1 LSHNITNQNLIS
13 FKIKNFELFSRT
25 LDKLKNL
32 RGTVDLLPDQLIKWQ
47 NVEKILFDLLS
58 RASIKEIR
66 TPILEMTELF
76 IRGIGEGTDVVSKE
90 MYTFLDRGKRSCT
103 LRPEGTASVV
113 RALIQNGISS
123 NPLQKLWYM
132 GPMFRY
138 ERPQA
143 GRQRQFHQLGVEF
156 IGYESVRSDIEIIA
170 LAWDILG
177 ALGIKELNL
186 EINTLGDLN
195 DRLNFQKSFVEWLEI
210 NKNSLDLDSQNRINK
225 NPLRILDTKNAH
237 TKKILENSPKL
248 INFLSENSLTRYI
261 ELKNQLEALKIPY
274 VENFN
279 LVRGLDYYTH
289 TAFEITSGALGSQAT
304 VCGGGRYD
312 NLIKQMGGNDTPAI
326 GFAIGLERLI
336 LLAGKE
342 LEVARK
348 TDIYIVNQGLRAEL
362 LAMELSRKLRNFD
375 LLVELD
381 LSGASLS
388 KQFKKANKLNSKGI
402 IIVGDDEAAKEEF
415 IIRLFDKQ
423 IPENREEVISFDN
436 DIQLKKWL
444 TNNLFLK

>member
-1 LSHNITNQNLIS
+1 MNN
-13 FKIKNFELFSRT
+13 
-25 LDKLKNL
+25 LKNL
-32 RGTVDLLPDQLIKWQ
+32 RGTVDLFPDQLIKWQ
-47 NVEKILFDLLS
+47 NVEKILLEQLS

-90 MYTFLDRGKRSCT
+90 MYTFLDRGERSCT
-103 LRPEGTASVV
+103 LRPEGTASVA

-138 ERPQA
+138 ESPQA

-156 IGYESVRSDIEIIA
+156 IGHDSVRSDVEIIA

-177 ALGIKELNL
+177 KLGIKELNL
-186 EINTLGDLN
+186 EINTLGDTN
-195 DRLNFQKSFVEWLEI
+195 DRSNFQKSFLKWLET
-210 NKNSLDLDSQNRINK
+210 NKDSLDLDSQNRISK
-225 NPLRILDTKNAH
+225 NPLRILDSKNIQ
-237 TKKILENSPKL
+237 TKKVLENAPRL
-248 INFLSENSLTRYI
+248 FDFLSEKSHNRYLD
-261 ELKNQLEALKIPY
+261 LKRQLEVLKIPY

-312 NLIKQMGGNDTPAI
+312 DLIKQMGGPNTPAI

-342 LEVARK
+342 LEIPRN
-348 TDIYIVNQGLRAEL
+348 TDIYIINQGLIAES
-362 LAMELSRKLRNFD
+362 LAMDLSRKLRNYD

-381 LSGASLS
+381 LSGASFS
-388 KQFKKANKLNSKGI
+388 KQFKKANKLKSKS
-402 IIVGDDEAAKEEF
+402 IIVIGDDEAVNGEF
-415 IIRLFDKQ
+415 IIRLFDQSGNGNK
-423 IPENREEVISFDN
+423 EEVISLEN
-436 DIQLKKWL
+436 DFELEKWIN
-444 TNNLFLK
+444 NNLLAK

>member
-1 LSHNITNQNLIS
+1 LN
-13 FKIKNFELFSRT
+13 NF
-25 LDKLKNL
+25 KNL

-47 NVEKILFDLLS
+47 NVEKILIDQLS

-90 MYTFLDRGKRSCT
+90 MYTFLDRGERSCT
-103 LRPEGTASVV
+103 LRPEGTASVA

-123 NPLQKLWYM
+123 KPFQKLWYM

-156 IGYESVRSDIEIIA
+156 VGYEDVRSDIEIIA

-177 ALGIKELNL
+177 KLGIKELNL

-195 DRLNFQKSFVEWLEI
+195 DRLNFQKSFLEWLEM
-210 NKNSLDLDSQNRINK
+210 NKDSLDEDSQKRINK
-225 NPLRILDTKNAH
+225 NPLRILDSKNVQ
-237 TKKILENSPKL
+237 TKKILENAPRL
-248 INFLSENSLTRYI
+248 FDFLSEKSLERYLI
-261 ELKNQLEALKIPY
+261 LKKQLKFLKIPY
-274 VENFN
+274 IENFN

-289 TAFEITSGALGSQAT
+289 TAFEITSGSLGSQAT

-312 NLIKQMGGNDTPAI
+312 NLIKQMGGKETPAI

-342 LEVARK
+342 LEAERH
-348 TDIYIVNQGLRAEL
+348 TDIYIVNKGLNAEL
-362 LAMELSRKLRNFD
+362 LAMNLSRKLRKYD

-381 LSGASLS
+381 VTGASFS
-388 KQFKKANKLNSKGI
+388 KQFKKANKLKSKS
-402 IIVGDDEAAKEEF
+402 IIVLGDEEASNNEF
-415 IIRLFDKQ
+415 VIRLFNKDSS
-423 IPENREEVISFDN
+423 ENKEEKISFDN
-436 DIQLKKWL
+436 DIKLEKWL
-444 TNNLFLK
+444 NNNLFLK

>member
-1 LSHNITNQNLIS
+1 MN
-13 FKIKNFELFSRT
+13 NF
-25 LDKLKNL
+25 KNL

-47 NVEKILFDLLS
+47 NVEKILIDQLS

-90 MYTFLDRGKRSCT
+90 MYTFLDRGERSCT
-103 LRPEGTASVV
+103 LRPEGTASVA

-123 NPLQKLWYM
+123 KPFHKLWYM

-156 IGYESVRSDIEIIA
+156 VGYEDVRSDIEIIA

-177 ALGIKELNL
+177 KLGIKELNL

-195 DRLNFQKSFVEWLEI
+195 DRLNFQKSFLEWLEM
-210 NKNSLDLDSQNRINK
+210 NKDSLDEDSQKRINK
-225 NPLRILDTKNAH
+225 NPLRILDSKNVQ
-237 TKKILENSPKL
+237 TKKILENAPRL
-248 INFLSENSLTRYI
+248 FDFLSEKSLERYLI
-261 ELKNQLEALKIPY
+261 LKKQLKFLKIPY
-274 VENFN
+274 IENFN

-289 TAFEITSGALGSQAT
+289 TAFEITSGSLGSQAT

-312 NLIKQMGGNDTPAI
+312 NLIKQMGGKETPAI

-342 LEVARK
+342 LEAERH
-348 TDIYIVNQGLRAEL
+348 TDIYIVNQGLNAEL
-362 LAMELSRKLRNFD
+362 LAMNLSRKLRKYD

-381 LSGASLS
+381 VTGASFS
-388 KQFKKANKLNSKGI
+388 KQFKKANKLKSKS
-402 IIVGDDEAAKEEF
+402 IIVLGDEEASNNEF
-415 IIRLFDKQ
+415 VIRLFNKDSSETK
-423 IPENREEVISFDN
+423 EEKISFDN
-436 DIQLKKWL
+436 DIKLEKWL
-444 TNNLFLK
+444 NNNLFLK

>member
-1 LSHNITNQNLIS
+1 MN
-13 FKIKNFELFSRT
+13 NF
-25 LDKLKNL
+25 KNL

-47 NVEKILFDLLS
+47 NVEKILIDQLS

-90 MYTFLDRGKRSCT
+90 MYTFLDRGERSCT
-103 LRPEGTASVV
+103 LRPEGTASVA

-123 NPLQKLWYM
+123 KPLQKLWYM

-156 IGYESVRSDIEIIA
+156 VGYEDVRSDIEIIA

-177 ALGIKELNL
+177 KLGIKELNL

-195 DRLNFQKSFVEWLEI
+195 DRLNFQKSFLEWLEM
-210 NKNSLDLDSQNRINK
+210 NKDSLDVDSQKRINK
-225 NPLRILDTKNAH
+225 NPLRILDSKNVQ
-237 TKKILENSPKL
+237 TKKILENAPRL
-248 INFLSENSLTRYI
+248 FDFLSEKSLERYLI
-261 ELKNQLEALKIPY
+261 LKKQLKFLKIPY
-274 VENFN
+274 IENFN

-289 TAFEITSGALGSQAT
+289 TAFEITSGSLGSQAT

-312 NLIKQMGGNDTPAI
+312 NLIKQMGGKETPAI

-342 LEVARK
+342 LEAERH
-348 TDIYIVNQGLRAEL
+348 TDIYIVNKGLNAEL
-362 LAMELSRKLRNFD
+362 LAMNLSRKLRKYD

-381 LSGASLS
+381 VTGASFS
-388 KQFKKANKLNSKGI
+388 KQFKKANKLKSKS
-402 IIVGDDEAAKEEF
+402 IIVLGDEEASNNEF
-415 IIRLFDKQ
+415 VIRLFNKDSSETK
-423 IPENREEVISFDN
+423 EEKISFDN
-436 DIQLKKWL
+436 DIKLEKWL
-444 TNNLFLK
+444 NNNLFLK

>member
-1 LSHNITNQNLIS
+1 LNN
-13 FKIKNFELFSRT
+13 
-25 LDKLKNL
+25 LKNL

-47 NVEKILFDLLS
+47 NVEKVVLEQLS

-90 MYTFLDRGKRSCT
+90 MYTFLDRGERSCT
-103 LRPEGTASVV
+103 LRPEGTASVA
-113 RALIQNGISS
+113 RALIQNGMSS

-156 IGYESVRSDIEIIA
+156 IGYESVRSDVEIIA

-177 ALGIKELNL
+177 KLGIKELNL
-186 EINTLGDLN
+186 EINTLGDLD
-195 DRLNFQKSFVEWLEI
+195 DRLNFQKSFLKWLEI
-210 NKNSLDLDSQNRINK
+210 NKYSLDLDSQKRINK
-225 NPLRILDTKNAH
+225 NPLRIFDSKNVQ
-237 TKKILENSPKL
+237 TKKVLENAPRL
-248 INFLSENSLTRYI
+248 FNFLSGKSQKRYS
-261 ELKNQLEALKIPY
+261 ELKKHLEALQIPY

-312 NLIKQMGGNDTPAI
+312 DLIKQMGGPSTPAI

-336 LLAGKE
+336 LLAGKQF
-342 LEVARK
+342 EVPRK
-348 TDIYIVNQGLRAEL
+348 TDIYIINQGLIAES
-362 LAMELSRKLRNFD
+362 LAIDLSRKLRNYD
-375 LLVELD
+375 LIVELD
-381 LSGASLS
+381 LSGGSFS
-388 KQFKKANKLNSKGI
+388 KQFKKANKLKSKS
-402 IIVGDDEAAKEEF
+402 IIVIGDNEAANKEF
-415 IIRLFDKQ
+415 IIRLFDKETSQ
-423 IPENREEVISFDN
+423 NKEEVISFEN
-436 DIQLKKWL
+436 DIKLESWLK
-444 TNNLFLK
+444 NNLLLK

>member
-1 LSHNITNQNLIS
+1 MNN
-13 FKIKNFELFSRT
+13 
-25 LDKLKNL
+25 LKNL

-47 NVEKILFDLLS
+47 NVEKIVLEQLS

-90 MYTFLDRGKRSCT
+90 MYTFLDRGERSCT
-103 LRPEGTASVV
+103 LRPEGTASVA

-156 IGYESVRSDIEIIA
+156 VGYESVRSDVEIIA

-177 ALGIKELNL
+177 KLGIKELNL

-195 DRLNFQKSFVEWLEI
+195 DRLNFQKSFLKWLEV
-210 NKNSLDLDSQNRINK
+210 NKNFLDLDSQNRINK
-225 NPLRILDTKNAH
+225 NPLRILDSKNIQ
-237 TKKILENSPKL
+237 TKKILKNAPRL
-248 INFLSENSLTRYI
+248 FNFLSEKSLKRYSN
-261 ELKNQLEALKIPY
+261 LKKQLDGLKIPY
-274 VENFN
+274 VENHN

-312 NLIKQMGGNDTPAI
+312 DLIKQMGGPNTPAI
-326 GFAIGLERLI
+326 GFAIGLERLM
-336 LLAGKE
+336 LLVGKNFE
-342 LEVARK
+342 IKR
-348 TDIYIVNQGLRAEL
+348 DIDVYIINKGTKAE
-362 LAMELSRKLRNFD
+362 AMAHKLSSKLRKYD
-375 LLVELD
+375 VIAEMD
-381 LSGASLS
+381 VSGSSIS
-388 KQFKKANKLNSKGI
+388 KQLKKANKCKTKS
-402 IIVGDDEAAKEEF
+402 IIVIGEEEAMENQFK
-415 IIRLFDKQ
+415 IRLFYNNNDKEK
-423 IPENREEVISFDN
+423 IINIDDN
-436 DIQLKKWL
+436 EGLEKWL
-444 TNNLFLK
+444 KNIIPNYSA

>member
-1 LSHNITNQNLIS
+1 MN
-13 FKIKNFELFSRT
+13 NF
-25 LDKLKNL
+25 KNL

-47 NVEKILFDLLS
+47 NVEKILIDQLS

-90 MYTFLDRGKRSCT
+90 MYTFLDRGERSCT
-103 LRPEGTASVV
+103 LRPEGTASVA

-123 NPLQKLWYM
+123 KPFQKLWYM

-156 IGYESVRSDIEIIA
+156 VGYEDVRSDIEIIA

-177 ALGIKELNL
+177 KLGIKELNL

-195 DRLNFQKSFVEWLEI
+195 DRLNFQKSFLEWLEM
-210 NKNSLDLDSQNRINK
+210 NKDSLDEDSQKRINK
-225 NPLRILDTKNAH
+225 NPLRILDSKNVQ
-237 TKKILENSPKL
+237 TKKILENAPRL
-248 INFLSENSLTRYI
+248 FDFLSEKSLERYLI
-261 ELKNQLEALKIPY
+261 LKKQLKFLKIPY
-274 VENFN
+274 IENFN

-289 TAFEITSGALGSQAT
+289 TAFEITSGSLGSQAT

-312 NLIKQMGGNDTPAI
+312 NLIKQMGGKETPAI

-342 LEVARK
+342 LEAERH
-348 TDIYIVNQGLRAEL
+348 TDIYIVNKGLNAEL
-362 LAMELSRKLRNFD
+362 LAMNLSRKLRKYD

-381 LSGASLS
+381 VTGASFS
-388 KQFKKANKLNSKGI
+388 KQFKKANKLKAKS
-402 IIVGDDEAAKEEF
+402 IIVLGDEEASNNEF
-415 IIRLFDKQ
+415 VIRLFNKDSSETK
-423 IPENREEVISFDN
+423 EEKISFDN
-436 DIQLKKWL
+436 DIKLEKWL
-444 TNNLFLK
+444 NNNLFLK

>member
-1 LSHNITNQNLIS
+1 MNN
-13 FKIKNFELFSRT
+13 
-25 LDKLKNL
+25 LKNL

-47 NVEKILFDLLS
+47 NVEKILLEQLS

-90 MYTFLDRGKRSCT
+90 MYTFLDRGERSCT
-103 LRPEGTASVV
+103 LRPEGTASVA
-113 RALIQNGISS
+113 RALIQNGIAS
-123 NPLQKLWYM
+123 NPFQKLWYM

-156 IGYESVRSDIEIIA
+156 IGYESVRSDVEIIA
-170 LAWDILG
+170 LAWDILEK
-177 ALGIKELNL
+177 LGIKELNL

-195 DRLNFQKSFVEWLEI
+195 DRANFQKYFLNWLEI
-210 NKNSLDLDSQNRINK
+210 NKDSLDLDSQNRINK
-225 NPLRILDTKNAH
+225 NPLRILDSKNSQ
-237 TKKILENSPKL
+237 TKKILENAPRL
-248 INFLSENSLTRYI
+248 FNFLSEKSLKRYSD
-261 ELKNQLEALKIPY
+261 LKKQLEFLQIPY

-279 LVRGLDYYTH
+279 LVRGLDYYNH
-289 TAFEITSGALGSQAT
+289 TAFEITSGSLGSQAT

-312 NLIKQMGGNDTPAI
+312 NLIKQMGGPNTPAI

-336 LLAGKE
+336 LLAGRE
-342 LEVARK
+342 LEVPRN
-348 TDIYIVNQGLRAEL
+348 TDIYIINQGLIAES
-362 LAMELSRKLRNFD
+362 LAIDLSRKLRNHD

-388 KQFKKANKLNSKGI
+388 KQFKKANKLKAKS
-402 IIVGDDEAAKEEF
+402 IIVIGEDEAANKEF
-415 IIRLFDKQ
+415 IIRLFDK
-423 IPENREEVISFDN
+423 ESSGNKEEVIPFDN
-436 DIQLKKWL
+436 DTKLEEWL
-444 TNNLFLK
+444 FNHLISN

>member
-1 LSHNITNQNLIS
+1 MNN
-13 FKIKNFELFSRT
+13 
-25 LDKLKNL
+25 LKNL

-47 NVEKILFDLLS
+47 NVEKIILEQLS

-90 MYTFLDRGKRSCT
+90 MYTFLDRGERSCT
-103 LRPEGTASVV
+103 LRPEGTASVA

-156 IGYESVRSDIEIIA
+156 IGYESVRSDVEIIA
-170 LAWDILG
+170 LAWDILEK
-177 ALGIKELNL
+177 LGIKELNL

-195 DRLNFQKSFVEWLEI
+195 DRANFQKYFLNWLEI
-210 NKNSLDLDSQNRINK
+210 NKDSLDLDSQNRINK
-225 NPLRILDTKNAH
+225 NPLRILDSKNSQ
-237 TKKILENSPKL
+237 TKKILENAPRL
-248 INFLSENSLTRYI
+248 FNFLSEKSLKRYSD
-261 ELKNQLEALKIPY
+261 LKKQLEFLQIPY

-279 LVRGLDYYTH
+279 LVRGLDYYNH
-289 TAFEITSGALGSQAT
+289 TAFEITSGSLGSQAT

-312 NLIKQMGGNDTPAI
+312 NLIKQMGGPNTPAI

-336 LLAGKE
+336 LLAGRE
-342 LEVARK
+342 LEVPRN
-348 TDIYIVNQGLRAEL
+348 TDIYIINQGLIAES
-362 LAMELSRKLRNFD
+362 LAIDLSRKLRNHD

-388 KQFKKANKLNSKGI
+388 KQFKKANKLKAKS
-402 IIVGDDEAAKEEF
+402 IIVIGEDEAANKEF
-415 IIRLFDKQ
+415 IIRLFDK
-423 IPENREEVISFDN
+423 ESSGNKEEVIPFDN
-436 DIQLKKWL
+436 DTKLEEWL
-444 TNNLFLK
+444 FNHLISN

>member
-1 LSHNITNQNLIS
+1 MNN
-13 FKIKNFELFSRT
+13 
-25 LDKLKNL
+25 LKNL

-47 NVEKILFDLLS
+47 NVEKIIFEQLS

-90 MYTFLDRGKRSCT
+90 MYTFLDRGERSCT

-123 NPLQKLWYM
+123 NPFQKLWYM

-156 IGYESVRSDIEIIA
+156 IGYESVRSDVEIISI
-170 LAWDILG
+170 AWDILRK
-177 ALGIKELNL
+177 LGINELNL
-186 EINTLGDLN
+186 EINTLGDPN
-195 DRLNFQKSFVEWLEI
+195 DRLNFKKTFVDWLEI

-225 NPLRILDTKNAH
+225 NPLRVLDSKNAQ
-237 TKKILENSPKL
+237 TKKVLENAPRL
-248 INFLSENSLTRYI
+248 FDFMSEKSLERFST
-261 ELKNQLEALKIPY
+261 LKQQLEMLEIPY
-274 VENFN
+274 IENFN

-289 TAFEITSGALGSQAT
+289 TAFEITSGSLGSQAT

-312 NLIKQMGGNDTPAI
+312 NLIKQMGGPETPAI

-336 LLAGKE
+336 LLAGNEHAITK
-342 LEVARK
+342 K
-348 TDIYIVNQGLRAEL
+348 TDIFIINKGLHAEV
-362 LAMELSRKLRNFD
+362 LAIKLSRKLRNYN
-375 LLVELD
+375 LLIELD
-381 LSGASLS
+381 LTGGSFS
-388 KQFKKANKLNSKGI
+388 KQFKKANKIKPRSI
-402 IIVGDDEAAKEEF
+402 IVVGDDEAVRNEF
-415 IIRLFDKQ
+415 VIRLFDNDTS
-423 IPENREEVISFDN
+423 ENKEEIISFDD
-436 DIQLKKWL
+436 DIKIKKWL
-444 TNNLFLK
+444 RSNFF

>member
-1 LSHNITNQNLIS
+1 MNN
-13 FKIKNFELFSRT
+13 
-25 LDKLKNL
+25 LKNL

-47 NVEKILFDLLS
+47 NVEKIILEQLS

-90 MYTFLDRGKRSCT
+90 MYTFLDRGERSCT
-103 LRPEGTASVV
+103 LRPEGTASVA
-113 RALIQNGISS
+113 RALIQSGISS

-156 IGYESVRSDIEIIA
+156 IGYDSVRSDVEIIA

-177 ALGIKELNL
+177 KLGIKALNL
-186 EINTLGDLN
+186 EINSLGDVK
-195 DRLNFQKSFVEWLEI
+195 DRLNFQKSFLNWLEI
-210 NKNSLDLDSQNRINK
+210 NKSLLDLDSQKRINK
-225 NPLRILDTKNAH
+225 NPLRILDSKNIQ
-237 TKKILENSPKL
+237 TKKILESAPKL
-248 INFLSENSLTRYI
+248 FNFLSEKSLERYL
-261 ELKNQLEALKIPY
+261 EFKDQLKVLKIPF

-312 NLIKQMGGNDTPAI
+312 NLIKQMGGEDTPAI

-342 LEVARK
+342 FEVDRR
-348 TDIYIVNQGLRAEL
+348 TDIYIVNQGLLAES
-362 LAMELSRKLRNFD
+362 LALDLSRKLRNYD
-375 LLVELD
+375 LIVELD
-381 LSGASLS
+381 LSGSSFS
-388 KQFKKANKLNSKGI
+388 KQFKKANKLNSKS
-402 IIVGDDEAAKEEF
+402 IVVIGNQEAARKEF
-415 IIRLFDKQ
+415 VIRLFDKESS
-423 IPENREEVISFDN
+423 ENKKEVIPFDSG
-436 DIQLKKWL
+436 IKLEQWL
-444 TNNLFLK
+444 NNNLLSN

>member
-1 LSHNITNQNLIS
+1 MN
-13 FKIKNFELFSRT
+13 NF
-25 LDKLKNL
+25 KNL

-47 NVEKILFDLLS
+47 NVEKILIDQLS

-90 MYTFLDRGKRSCT
+90 MYTFLDRGERSCT
-103 LRPEGTASVV
+103 LRPEGTASVA

-123 NPLQKLWYM
+123 KPFQKLWYM

-156 IGYESVRSDIEIIA
+156 VGYEDVRSDIEIIA

-177 ALGIKELNL
+177 KLGIKELNL

-195 DRLNFQKSFVEWLEI
+195 DRLNFQKSFLEWLEM
-210 NKNSLDLDSQNRINK
+210 NKDSLDVDSQKRINK
-225 NPLRILDTKNAH
+225 NPLRILDSKNVQ
-237 TKKILENSPKL
+237 TKKILENAPRL
-248 INFLSENSLTRYI
+248 FDFLSEKSLERYLI
-261 ELKNQLEALKIPY
+261 LKKQLKFLKIPY
-274 VENFN
+274 IENFN

-289 TAFEITSGALGSQAT
+289 TAFEITSGSLGSQAT

-312 NLIKQMGGNDTPAI
+312 NLIKQMGGKETPAI

-342 LEVARK
+342 LEAERH
-348 TDIYIVNQGLRAEL
+348 TDIYIVNQGLNAEL
-362 LAMELSRKLRNFD
+362 LAMNLSRKLRKYD

-381 LSGASLS
+381 VTGASFS
-388 KQFKKANKLNSKGI
+388 KQFKKANKLKSKS
-402 IIVGDDEAAKEEF
+402 IIVLGDEEASNNEF
-415 IIRLFDKQ
+415 VIRLFNKDGSETK
-423 IPENREEVISFDN
+423 EEKISVEN
-436 DIQLKKWL
+436 DINLEKWL
-444 TNNLFLK
+444 NNNLFLK

>member
-1 LSHNITNQNLIS
+1 MN
-13 FKIKNFELFSRT
+13 NF
-25 LDKLKNL
+25 KNL
-32 RGTVDLLPDQLIKWQ
+32 RGTVDLFPDQLIKWQ
-47 NVEKILFDLLS
+47 NVEKILIDQLS

-90 MYTFLDRGKRSCT
+90 MYTFLDRGERSCT
-103 LRPEGTASVV
+103 LRPEGTASVA

-123 NPLQKLWYM
+123 KPLQKLWYM

-156 IGYESVRSDIEIIA
+156 VGYEAVRSDIEIIS

-177 ALGIKELNL
+177 KLGIKELNL

-195 DRLNFQKSFVEWLEI
+195 DRLNFQKSFLEWLEM
-210 NKNSLDLDSQNRINK
+210 NKDSLDVDSQKRINK
-225 NPLRILDTKNAH
+225 NPLRILDSKNVQ
-237 TKKILENSPKL
+237 TKKILENAPRL
-248 INFLSENSLTRYI
+248 FDFLSEKSLERYSG
-261 ELKNQLEALKIPY
+261 LKKQLKFLKIPY
-274 VENFN
+274 IENFN

-289 TAFEITSGALGSQAT
+289 TAFEITSGSLGSQAT

-312 NLIKQMGGNDTPAI
+312 NLIKQMGGKDTPAI

-342 LEVARK
+342 LEADRQ
-348 TDIYIVNQGLRAEL
+348 TDIYIVNKGLNAEL
-362 LAMELSRKLRNFD
+362 LAMNLSRKLSKYD

-381 LSGASLS
+381 LSGATFS
-388 KQFKKANKLNSKGI
+388 KQFKKANKLKSKS
-402 IIVGDDEAAKEEF
+402 IIVLGDDEASNEEF
-415 IIRLFDKQ
+415 VIRLFNKDSS
-423 IPENREEVISFDN
+423 ENKEEIISVEN
-436 DIQLKKWL
+436 DIKLEKWIN
-444 TNNLFLK
+444 NNLFLKR

>member
-1 LSHNITNQNLIS
+1 LN
-13 FKIKNFELFSRT
+13 NF
-25 LDKLKNL
+25 KNL
-32 RGTVDLLPDQLIKWQ
+32 RGTVDLFPDQLIKWQ
-47 NVEKILFDLLS
+47 NVEKILIDQLS

-90 MYTFLDRGKRSCT
+90 MYTFLDRGERSCT
-103 LRPEGTASVV
+103 LRPEGTASVA

-123 NPLQKLWYM
+123 KPLQKLWYM

-156 IGYESVRSDIEIIA
+156 VGYESVRSDIEIIA

-177 ALGIKELNL
+177 KLGIKELNL

-195 DRLNFQKSFVEWLEI
+195 DRLTFQKSFLEWLEM
-210 NKNSLDLDSQNRINK
+210 NKHSLDIDSQKRINK
-225 NPLRILDTKNAH
+225 NPLRILDSKDVQ
-237 TKKILENSPKL
+237 TKKVLENAPRL
-248 INFLSENSLTRYI
+248 FDFLSEKSLERYLI
-261 ELKNQLEALKIPY
+261 LKKQLKFLKIPY

-289 TAFEITSGALGSQAT
+289 TAFEITSGSLGSQAT

-312 NLIKQMGGNDTPAI
+312 NLIKQMGGKDTPAI

-342 LEVARK
+342 LEADRQ
-348 TDIYIVNQGLRAEL
+348 TDIYIVNKGLNAEL
-362 LAMELSRKLRNFD
+362 LAMNLSRKLRKYD

-381 LSGASLS
+381 LTGATFS
-388 KQFKKANKLNSKGI
+388 KQFKKANKLKSKS
-402 IIVGDDEAAKEEF
+402 IIVLGDDEAFNKEF
-415 IIRLFDKQ
+415 VIRLFNKDSS
-423 IPENREEVISFDN
+423 ENKEETISVEN
-436 DIQLKKWL
+436 DIKLDKWIN
-444 TNNLFLK
+444 NNLFLKR

>member
-1 LSHNITNQNLIS
+1 LN
-13 FKIKNFELFSRT
+13 NF
-25 LDKLKNL
+25 KNL

-47 NVEKILFDLLS
+47 NVEKILIDQLS

-90 MYTFLDRGKRSCT
+90 MYTFLDRGERSCT
-103 LRPEGTASVV
+103 LRPEGTASVA

-123 NPLQKLWYM
+123 KPFQKLWYM

-156 IGYESVRSDIEIIA
+156 VGYEDVRSDIEIIA

-177 ALGIKELNL
+177 KLGIKELNL

-195 DRLNFQKSFVEWLEI
+195 DRLNFQKSFLEWLEI
-210 NKNSLDLDSQNRINK
+210 NKHSLDVDSQKRINK
-225 NPLRILDTKNAH
+225 NPLRILDTKDVK
-237 TKKILENSPKL
+237 TKKVLENAPRL
-248 INFLSENSLTRYI
+248 FDFLSEKSLERYLI
-261 ELKNQLEALKIPY
+261 LKKQLNFLKIPY

-289 TAFEITSGALGSQAT
+289 TAFEITSGSLGSQAT

-312 NLIKQMGGNDTPAI
+312 NLIKQMGGKETPAI

-342 LEVARK
+342 LEADRQ
-348 TDIYIVNQGLRAEL
+348 TDIYIVNKGLNAEL
-362 LAMELSRKLRNFD
+362 LAMNLSRKLSKYD

-381 LSGASLS
+381 LSGATFS
-388 KQFKKANKLNSKGI
+388 KQFKKANKLKSKS
-402 IIVGDDEAAKEEF
+402 IIVLGDDEASNEEF
-415 IIRLFDKQ
+415 VIRLFNKDSS
-423 IPENREEVISFDN
+423 ENKEEIISVEN
-436 DIQLKKWL
+436 DIKLEKWIN
-444 TNNLFLK
+444 NNLFLKR

>member
-1 LSHNITNQNLIS
+1 MNN
-13 FKIKNFELFSRT
+13 
-25 LDKLKNL
+25 LKNL
-32 RGTVDLLPDQLIKWQ
+32 RGTVDLLPDELIKWQ
-47 NVEKILFDLLS
+47 NVEKILLEQLS
-58 RASIKEIR
+58 RSSIKEIR

-76 IRGIGEGTDVVSKE
+76 IRGIGEETDVVSKE
-90 MYTFLDRGKRSCT
+90 MYTFLDRGERSCT
-103 LRPEGTASVV
+103 LRPEGTASVA

-177 ALGIKELNL
+177 RLGIKELNL
-186 EINTLGDLN
+186 EINTLGDIS
-195 DRLNFQKSFVEWLEI
+195 DRLNFQNSFLKWLEI
-210 NKNSLDLDSQNRINK
+210 NKNSLDFDSQNRIDK
-225 NPLRILDTKNAH
+225 NPLRILDTKNVQ
-237 TKKILENSPKL
+237 TKKLLENAPRL
-248 INFLSENSLTRYI
+248 FDFLSEESHKRYS
-261 ELKNQLEALKIPY
+261 ELKKYLEDLKIPY
-274 VENFN
+274 IENYN

-304 VCGGGRYD
+304 VCGGGRYND
-312 NLIKQMGGNDTPAI
+312 LIKQMGGPKTPAI

-342 LEVARK
+342 LEVPRN
-348 TDIYIVNQGLRAEL
+348 TDIYIVNQGIIAES
-362 LAMELSRKLRNFD
+362 LAMDLSRKLRNYD

-381 LSGASLS
+381 LSGASFS
-388 KQFKKANKLNSKGI
+388 KQFKKANKLNSKS
-402 IIVGDDEAAKEEF
+402 IIVIGDDEAANKKF
-415 IIRLFDKQ
+415 IIRLFDKS
-423 IPENREEVISFDN
+423 NNGNKEEIISFDN
-436 DIQLKKWL
+436 DIKLENWLNKNLLLK
-444 TNNLFLK
+444 

>member
-1 LSHNITNQNLIS
+1 MN
-13 FKIKNFELFSRT
+13 NF
-25 LDKLKNL
+25 KNL
-32 RGTVDLLPDQLIKWQ
+32 RGTADLFPDQLIKWQ
-47 NVEKILFDLLS
+47 NVEKILIDQLS

-90 MYTFLDRGKRSCT
+90 MYTFLDRGERSCT
-103 LRPEGTASVV
+103 LRPEGTASVA

-123 NPLQKLWYM
+123 KPLQKLWYM

-156 IGYESVRSDIEIIA
+156 VGYEDVRSDIEIIA

-177 ALGIKELNL
+177 KLGIKELNL

-195 DRLNFQKSFVEWLEI
+195 DRLNFQKSFLEWLEM
-210 NKNSLDLDSQNRINK
+210 NKDSLDEDSQKRINK
-225 NPLRILDTKNAH
+225 NPLRILDSKNVQ
-237 TKKILENSPKL
+237 TKKILENAPRL
-248 INFLSENSLTRYI
+248 FDFLSEKSLERYLI
-261 ELKNQLEALKIPY
+261 LKKQLKFLKIPY
-274 VENFN
+274 IENFN

-289 TAFEITSGALGSQAT
+289 TAFEITSGSLGSQAT

-312 NLIKQMGGNDTPAI
+312 NLIKQMGGKETPAI

-342 LEVARK
+342 LEAERH
-348 TDIYIVNQGLRAEL
+348 TDIYIVNQGLNAEL
-362 LAMELSRKLRNFD
+362 LAMNLSRKLRKYD

-381 LSGASLS
+381 VTGASFS
-388 KQFKKANKLNSKGI
+388 KQFKKANKLKSKS
-402 IIVGDDEAAKEEF
+402 IIVLGDEEASNNEF
-415 IIRLFDKQ
+415 VIRLFNKDSSETK
-423 IPENREEVISFDN
+423 EEKISFDN
-436 DIQLKKWL
+436 DIKLEKWL
-444 TNNLFLK
+444 NNNLFLK

>member
-1 LSHNITNQNLIS
+1 MNN
-13 FKIKNFELFSRT
+13 
-25 LDKLKNL
+25 LKNL

-47 NVEKILFDLLS
+47 NVEKILLEQLS

-90 MYTFLDRGKRSCT
+90 MYTFLDRGERSCT

-113 RALIQNGISS
+113 RALIQKGIPS

-177 ALGIKELNL
+177 KLGIKELNL
-186 EINTLGDLN
+186 EINTLGDIN
-195 DRLNFQKSFVEWLEI
+195 DRLNFQKSFLEWLEI

-225 NPLRILDTKNAH
+225 NPLRILDSKNIQ
-237 TKKILENSPKL
+237 TKKILENAPRL
-248 INFLSENSLTRYI
+248 FNFLSDKSHKRYSD
-261 ELKNQLEALKIPY
+261 LKKQLEVLKIPY

-312 NLIKQMGGNDTPAI
+312 DLIKQMGGPNTPAI

-336 LLAGKE
+336 LLAGKD
-342 LEVARK
+342 LEVPRK
-348 TDIYIVNQGLRAEL
+348 TDIYIINQGQIAET
-362 LAMELSRKLRNFD
+362 LAMDLSRKLRNYD

-388 KQFKKANKLNSKGI
+388 KQFKKANRLNSKS
-402 IIVGDDEAAKEEF
+402 IIVIGDNEATKKEF
-415 IIRLFDKQ
+415 IIRLFDKSSN
-423 IPENREEVISFDN
+423 ENKEEIISIANDFKLENWLNDN
-436 DIQLKKWL
+436 LILK
-444 TNNLFLK
+444 

>member
-1 LSHNITNQNLIS
+1 MN
-13 FKIKNFELFSRT
+13 NF
-25 LDKLKNL
+25 KNL

-47 NVEKILFDLLS
+47 NVEKIIVDQLS

-90 MYTFLDRGKRSCT
+90 MYTFLDRGGRSCT
-103 LRPEGTASVV
+103 LRPEGTASVA

-123 NPLQKLWYM
+123 KPLQKLWYM

-156 IGYESVRSDIEIIA
+156 VGYESVRSDVQIIA
-170 LAWDILG
+170 LAWDILEK
-177 ALGIKELNL
+177 LGIKELNL
-186 EINTLGDLN
+186 EINTLGDIA
-195 DRLNFQKSFVEWLEI
+195 DRKAFQKSFLKWLEI
-210 NKNSLDLDSQNRINK
+210 NKNFLDMDSQKRINK
-225 NPLRILDTKNAH
+225 NPLRILDSKNLQ
-237 TKKILENSPKL
+237 TKKILENAPRL
-248 INFLSENSLTRYI
+248 YDFLSEKSLERYSN
-261 ELKNQLEALKIPY
+261 LKEQLKFLKIPFL
-274 VENFN
+274 ENFN

-312 NLIKQMGGNDTPAI
+312 NLINQMGGGLTPAI

-342 LEVARK
+342 FEVSRQ
-348 TDIYIVNQGLRAEL
+348 TDIFIVNKGLYAES
-362 LAMELSRKLRNFD
+362 LAMDISRKLKDHD
-375 LLVELD
+375 LLVELE

-388 KQFKKANKLNSKGI
+388 KQFKKANKLKARS
-402 IIVGDDEAAKEEF
+402 IIVIGEDEASKKEF
-415 IIRLFDKQ
+415 VIRLFNDKNS
-423 IPENREEVISFDN
+423 ENKEEKISFKN
-436 DIQLKKWL
+436 LIKLEEWIN
-444 TNNLFLK
+444 NNLLLK